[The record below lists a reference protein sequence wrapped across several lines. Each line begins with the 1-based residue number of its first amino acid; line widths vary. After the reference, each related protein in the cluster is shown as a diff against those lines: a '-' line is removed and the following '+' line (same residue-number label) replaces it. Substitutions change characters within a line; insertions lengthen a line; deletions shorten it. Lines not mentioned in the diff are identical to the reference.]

1 MMIVVTYALTWLV
14 PPRSR
19 WTQKARWRVGLA
31 IAMAIAGITH
41 LASPTP
47 FLQHLPLW
55 VPLRSAVVVAS
66 GLVEIAFGVAL
77 LVRTSWRPT
86 IGLALAA
93 FLVAVF
99 PANIY
104 VAVAGIDVQGQP
116 DGIYA
121 WIRLLFQPLYVWLAL
136 WTTGGL
142 DITSVRR
149 LHRRGDVIAPIP
161 AGSGR
166 REAG

>member
-1 MMIVVTYALTWLV
+1 MVFLIVLVVMYVVTWLI

-19 WTQKARWRVGLA
+19 WTQQARWRVALA
-31 IAMAIAGITH
+31 LGMAFAGISH
-41 LASPTP
+41 LAMPTP
-47 FLQHLPLW
+47 FLQHLPEW
-55 VPLRSAVVVAS
+55 APMRSAVVFAS

-77 LVRTSWRPT
+77 LLRTSWRPR

-93 FLVAVF
+93 YLVAVF

-121 WIRLLFQPLYVWLAL
+121 WIRLLFQPLFVWLAL
-136 WTTGGL
+136 WTTGAL
-142 DITSVRR
+142 TRHANPEISAKDRPVTSRS
-149 LHRRGDVIAPIP
+149 ASQ
-161 AGSGR
+161 A
-166 REAG
+166 